1 MLYLWPDNSPNAMKN
16 RTTFLLFFILMCAV
30 QLPAFAQPMTEAAI
44 DKLVATALKTFDVPG
59 IALGIVKDGKV
70 VLAKGYGV
78 RSLKSGEPVNEHTL
92 FGIAS
97 NSKAFT
103 TTALGM
109 LVDEKKLRWDDKV
122 VDYIPE
128 FRLYDPYVTQDFTIR
143 DLLTHRSGMGL
154 GAGDLMIWPDGSD
167 FTRADIIHNLRYLKQ
182 VSPFRSKY
190 DYDNNL
196 YIVAGEVVAKI
207 SGLSWE
213 DFIQQRILNPLEM
226 KETAPSY
233 NRLKDTSN
241 VIAPHGS
248 VDGKVQV
255 IPRTTGELMN
265 AAGGIYSSVYDLS
278 KWVST
283 LLNKGVYGKENKTL
297 ISKQVHKDLWTP
309 QTLIGVNT
317 APPYNTHFAAYGL
330 GFRLADVKGYLEV
343 SHTGGLAGMVTQ
355 ITMYPELNLGII
367 VLTNQQVGAAFT
379 AVANQIKDGYL
390 GVTGMEWINIL
401 SERVKKSEEG
411 ADQGT
416 REAWAQVEKQQ
427 AAGMNHPDPA
437 LITGTYRD
445 PWFGEITIEENQG
458 KLWFRS
464 KRSPGLAGE
473 LLYYQGLTY
482 IAKWNDRS
490 LDADAFVLFQT
501 GYDGKASGI
510 KMKPVSPL
518 TDFSYDFQDLEFA
531 RVK

>member
-1 MLYLWPDNSPNAMKN
+1 MKN
-16 RTTFLLFFILMCAV
+16 RTSILLAFILMCAV
-30 QLPAFAQPMTEAAI
+30 QLPAFSQPMTEAAI
-44 DKLVATALKTFDVPG
+44 DNLVATALKTFDVPG
-59 IALGIVKDGKV
+59 IAVGIVKDRKV

-78 RSLKSGEPVNEHTL
+78 RSLKTGEPVNEHTL

-103 TTALGM
+103 ATALGM

-182 VSPFRSKY
+182 VSPFRTKY

-196 YIVAGEVVAKI
+196 YIVAGEVVSKI

-213 DFIQQRILNPLEM
+213 DFVRTRILEPLGM
-226 KETAPSY
+226 TETAPSWS
-233 NRLKDTSN
+233 RLCDTSN
-241 VIAPHGS
+241 TIAPHGA

-255 IPRTTGELMN
+255 IPRTTGDLMN
-265 AAGGIYSSVYDLS
+265 AAGGIYSSVNDLS
-278 KWVST
+278 KWVGM
-283 LLNKGVYGKENKTL
+283 LLNKGVFGTDNKTL

-309 QTLIGVNT
+309 QTLMGVST

-355 ITMYPELNLGII
+355 ILMYPELNLGII

-390 GVTGMEWINIL
+390 GVTGIEWIKLI
-401 SERVKKSEEG
+401 SDRVIKSGEQ
-411 ADQGT
+411 ADKTVQQV
-416 REAWAQVEKQQ
+416 WAEVAKQQ
-427 AAGMNHPDPA
+427 AGDVGSRPKPE

-445 PWFGEITIEENQG
+445 PWFGEITIEENLG

-473 LLYYQGLTY
+473 LLYYQGQTY

-518 TDFSYDFQDLEFA
+518 TDFSYDFQDLEFE
-531 RVK
+531 RVKE